1 MGDCVTNLRPL
12 FDYYQRELNY
22 LRYQGSRFATQ
33 YPKIAQRLDF
43 GASESSDPHVE
54 RLLESFSYLTA
65 RLQRD
70 IDDQFPRI
78 ATGMLEVLYP
88 HFINPLPS
96 MTIAKFVSTPDKG
109 KLTEVTKIP
118 RKTPLFCQTLE
129 GETCRFETA
138 YDIELAPISLKKAE
152 IISRRSLDLPSDILT
167 STNCLLLR
175 FETFGMEINRINLK
189 KLRFYLSG
197 NSILQANLYEALFAQ
212 ETEIAV
218 IPGGLSA
225 PENLQLLPQDS
236 LYQVGFLPDEA
247 VIPYPSHA
255 HAGYRLIYEY
265 FHFPEKFLYAEIQN
279 LHLTST
285 AKSFDILITLADDV
299 FLSPNDINEMTFQLH
314 TTPVTNIFRK
324 TSEPLKLDY
333 RAHETRL
340 VADFRREKTT
350 EIHSIETVK
359 AVFEN
364 REEVH
369 EFAPYFSYN
378 HNHVQREQKA
388 FWSARRIPAM
398 NPKLSGTDILL
409 SFVDFEMNPQ
419 RPPSHIIYAEVLC
432 TNRMLAQQLPAGSI
446 LQPENET
453 PASHIYC
460 LDKPTPQT
468 SAPLEGDALWRL
480 ISHLSLIHLTLS
492 NDPASLEALKEI
504 MRLYSNTE
512 HLPTPKELK
521 ALVGMSTELVTRR
534 IGLEAWRGFLQ
545 GTKVSLT
552 FDKKDGEGGNLFL
565 FSSVMNHFLSLFAA
579 VNSFTELE
587 IINKNRKGIWKQWP
601 SISGSKRLV

>member
-1 MGDCVTNLRPL
+1 MPNLRPL
-12 FDYYQRELNY
+12 FDYYQRELSY

-43 GASESSDPHVE
+43 GAVESSDPHVE

-78 ATGMLEVLYP
+78 AAAMLEVLYP
-88 HFINPLPS
+88 HFISPLPS

-138 YDIELAPISLKKAE
+138 FDIDLAPISLKKAE
-152 IISRRSLDLPSDILT
+152 LISRRSLDLDPNILP

-175 FETFGMEINRINLK
+175 FETFGIDLNRLNLK
-189 KLRFYLSG
+189 NLRFYLAG
-197 NSILQANLYEALFAQ
+197 NSILQTNLYEALFAQ
-212 ETEIAV
+212 KAQIAV
-218 IPGGLSA
+218 IPEGISTI
-225 PENLQLLPQDS
+225 ENLQLLPSDS
-236 LYQVGFLPDEA
+236 LYQVGFSPDEA
-247 VIPYPSHA
+247 VIPYPNHA
-255 HAGYRLIYEY
+255 HAGYRLLYEY
-265 FHFPEKFLYAEIQN
+265 FHFPEKFLFAEIQN
-279 LHLTST
+279 LNFASS
-285 AKSFDILITLADDV
+285 AKNFDVLITLAEDV
-299 FLSPNDINEMTFQLH
+299 FLSPNDINERNFQLH
-314 TTPVTNIFRK
+314 TTPIVNIFRK

-364 REEVH
+364 QEEVH

-378 HNHVQREQKA
+378 HTHAHREQKA
-388 FWSARRIPAM
+388 FWSARRIPAI

-409 SFVDFEMNPQ
+409 SFVDFEMTPQ
-419 RPPSHIIYAEVLC
+419 QPPSHIIYAEVLC
-432 TNRMLAQQLPAGSI
+432 TNRMLAQQLPAGST

-460 LDKPTPQT
+460 LDKPTPQKE
-468 SAPLEGDALWRL
+468 APLEGVALWRL
-480 ISHLSLIHLTLS
+480 VSHLSLNYLTLS
-492 NDPASLEALKEI
+492 NEPASLDALKEI

-512 HLPTPKELK
+512 YMPTPKELK
-521 ALVGMSTELVTRR
+521 ALVGMSTKLVTRR
-534 IGLEAWRGFLQ
+534 IGQDAWRGFLQ
-545 GTKVSLT
+545 GTKVTLT
-552 FDKKDGEGGNLFL
+552 FDKKDGEGGNIFL
-565 FSSVMNHFLSLFAA
+565 FSSVMNHFFSLFAA
-579 VNSFTELE
+579 INSFTELE

-601 SISGSKRLV
+601 AISGSKRLV

>member
-1 MGDCVTNLRPL
+1 VANLRPL

-43 GASESSDPHVE
+43 SAVESSDPHVE

-78 ATGMLEVLYP
+78 AAAMLEVLYP
-88 HFINPLPS
+88 HFTSPLPS
-96 MTIAKFVSTPDKG
+96 MTIAKFASNPDKG

-118 RKTPLFCQTLE
+118 RKTPLFCQTLD

-138 YDIELAPISLKKAE
+138 YDIDLAPITLKKAE
-152 IISRRSLDLPSDILT
+152 IITRRSLDLPAGTLP

-175 FETFGMEINRINLK
+175 FETFGMEVNRINLK
-189 KLRFYLSG
+189 RLRFYISG

-212 ETEIAV
+212 NAEIAV
-218 IPGGLSA
+218 IPGGLSRHGKL
-225 PENLQLLPQDS
+225 ELLPQNS
-236 LYQVGFLPDEA
+236 LHQVGFSSEEA

-255 HAGYRLIYEY
+255 HPGYRLIYEY

-279 LHLTST
+279 LHFTST
-285 AKSFDILITLADDV
+285 AKSFDILITLADEV
-299 FLSPNDINEMTFQLH
+299 ALSPNDINDMTFQLH
-314 TTPVTNIFRK
+314 TSPVVNIFRK

-359 AVFEN
+359 AIFET
-364 REEVH
+364 REEVQ

-378 HNHVQREQKA
+378 HNHTQREQKA

-398 NPKLSGTDILL
+398 NPKLPGTDILL
-409 SFVDFEMNPQ
+409 SFVDFKMNPK

-460 LDKPTPQT
+460 LDKPTAQT
-468 SAPLEGDALWRL
+468 MAPLEGVALWRL
-480 ISHLSLIHLTLS
+480 VSHLSLNHLTLS
-492 NDPASLEALKEI
+492 NDPASLDAFKEI
-504 MRLYSNTE
+504 MRLYSNIE
-512 HLPTPKELK
+512 HLPTPKEIK

-534 IGLEAWRGFLQ
+534 MGMDAWRGFLQ
-545 GTKVSLT
+545 GTRVTLT
-552 FDKKDGEGGNLFL
+552 FDKKEGEGGNLFL
-565 FSSVMNHFLSLFAA
+565 FASVVNHFLSLFAA
-579 VNSFTELE
+579 INSFTELK
-587 IINKNRKGIWKQWP
+587 IINKNRKGTWKEWP
-601 SISGSKRLV
+601 ALSGSKRLV